1 MPDLIFGGAFPAT
14 PNQEGTRKG
23 AEAINQSHTTKKYL
37 SANANLDFFASALVF
52 WTEL

>member
-14 PNQEGTRKG
+14 PSQEGTRKG
-23 AEAINQSHTTKKYL
+23 AEAINTTKKYL
-37 SANANLDFFASALVF
+37 SEKANLASTLVF